1 MIKEKGFTLIEL
13 MVIVVIIAIIFS
25 VGMGN
30 YFRAIEKTRESV
42 VTQALKTI
50 QISLEMYAT
59 ENEGNYPIANGLN
72 ELREK
77 IKKFLPGGNLPVNP
91 YNDQPYSDENNS
103 HYKITYTYDPLENAY
118 TLTVWDRYNIKRLI
132 LLSNKI
138 VIKGGN

>member
-1 MIKEKGFTLIEL
+1 MRKDRGFTLIEI
-13 MVIVVIIAIIFS
+13 MIVIVVIAILFS
-25 VGMGN
+25 VGIES
-30 YFRAIEKTRESV
+30 YYRALEKTRESV
-42 VTQALKTI
+42 ATQALKVI
-50 QISLEMYAT
+50 QMSLEMYAT
-59 ENEGNYPIANGLN
+59 ENEGSYPLASGLN

-77 IKKFLPGGNLPVNP
+77 IKKFLPGGNLPANP

-103 HYKITYTYDPLENAY
+103 YYRITYTYDPLENAY